1 MNNDLALCKVYFL
14 LGGLMSDVR
23 DTDQYK
29 GLEKK
34 VEALKDTLDEYVQGM
49 GIVVQP
55 VSIPSAWTTPAKPED
70 WTVRALGGE
79 EKE

>member
-14 LGGLMSDVR
+14 LGDLMSDVR

-34 VEALKDTLDEYVQGM
+34 VEALKDALDEYT
-49 GIVVQP
+49 
-55 VSIPSAWTTPAKPED
+55 A
-70 WTVRALGGE
+70 GE
-79 EKE
+79 EKG

>member
-1 MNNDLALCKVYFL
+1 MNNNLALCKVYFL

-34 VEALKDTLDEYVQGM
+34 VEALKDVLDEYAQGA
-49 GIVVQP
+49 VAQP
-55 VSIPSAWTTPAKPED
+55 VAIPPVWTKPVRRED
-70 WTVRALGGE
+70 RTVTCTAGE

>member
-1 MNNDLALCKVYFL
+1 MNNNLALCKVYFL

-34 VEALKDTLDEYVQGM
+34 VEALKDALDEHVQGM

-55 VSIPSAWTTPAKPED
+55 VSIPPVWTKPAKPED
-70 WTVRALGGE
+70 WTVTCIAGE

>member
-34 VEALKDTLDEYVQGM
+34 VEALKDALDEYVQGA
-49 GIVVQP
+49 GTQP
-55 VSIPSAWTTPAKPED
+55 VVIPSVWTNPKRPED
-70 WTVRALGGE
+70 WTVTCTAGE
-79 EKE
+79 EKG